1 MSIPREMHH
10 PPPPLSSLSLSI
22 QTSNRALSLSDA
34 ISSLW
39 SQVWPVISSH
49 PSLFLA
55 LSLPPRTE
63 PRLHSFLHLSD
74 AVLRDADKKIERNKE
89 VGPLAG
95 SFGCRTCR
103 RRSGLGFWKGI
114 GPFDAVGVRKLRE
127 SGAII
132 FGKTNLDDFG
142 IESTTEG
149 AFITRRNAKSGHPI
163 VMRFFIVG
171 IVIMKQRVQIMILF
185 LMEYSYFIPK
195 AGKELCDAKYAKVSS
210 RALENQIAELVSQT
224 NIEEQ
229 ECQVELNACNQVQVK
244 LINLGRKT
252 FLMEA
257 IMKESIELQD
267 LTRYPY

>member
-149 AFITRRNAKSGHPI
+149 SAY
-163 VMRFFIVG
+163 
-171 IVIMKQRVQIMILF
+171 QIMILF